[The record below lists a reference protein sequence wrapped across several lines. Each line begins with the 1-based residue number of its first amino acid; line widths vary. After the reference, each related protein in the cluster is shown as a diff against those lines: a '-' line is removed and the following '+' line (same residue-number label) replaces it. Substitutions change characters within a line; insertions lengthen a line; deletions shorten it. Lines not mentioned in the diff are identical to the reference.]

1 MIDSSHANS
10 QKDFSKQKNVV
21 RDIQNQIVNGNQAIC
36 GLMIESNLVEGRQ
49 EIGNGKNLTYGQ
61 SITDACIG
69 WNETE
74 KLILRPITFLKKI
87 NKYENFKLRYQ
98 KKDFSKLLQDRLNIR

>member
-21 RDIQNQIVNGNQAIC
+21 RDIQNQIVNGNQTIC

-49 EIGNGKNLTYGQ
+49 EIGDGKNLTYGQ

-74 KLILRPITFLKKI
+74 NLILRLITFLKKI
-87 NKYENFKLRYQ
+87 NNYENFKLRYQ
-98 KKDFSKLLQDRLNIR
+98 KKGL